1 METHNGLWTGVFI
14 VSATNINYT
23 PTAPST
29 TPPHM
34 HTPPHFSPCL
44 NELQNASDSLSFMIL
59 LKWHCCSFKELHTE
73 AGISLCFHFY
83 FKRKSES
90 RWTNCWSCHSVCT
103 SMTCLNFPIPHRSMP
118 ITAAGGTQTSAH
130 FLKLQHQCSHGKQ
143 SLPCCGNCLNL
154 SELFKIILLALFKRN
169 SAYGKVS

>member
-73 AGISLCFHFY
+73 AGISLCFHLC
-83 FKRKSES
+83 STS
-90 RWTNCWSCHSVCT
+90 RGS
-103 SMTCLNFPIPHRSMP
+103 LRADEQIAG
-118 ITAAGGTQTSAH
+118 AATQFA
-130 FLKLQHQCSHGKQ
+130 
-143 SLPCCGNCLNL
+143 PP
-154 SELFKIILLALFKRN
+154 
-169 SAYGKVS
+169 